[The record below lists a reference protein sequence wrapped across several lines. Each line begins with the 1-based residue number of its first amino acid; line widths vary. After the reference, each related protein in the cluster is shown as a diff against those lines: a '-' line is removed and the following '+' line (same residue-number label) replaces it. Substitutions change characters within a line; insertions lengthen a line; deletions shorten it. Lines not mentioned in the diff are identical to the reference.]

1 MNDLFKIPEK
11 NQGQTAKQKVRFN
24 TVFIGEINRT
34 ALEVGFKVAEA
45 VLDLPAHMID
55 PKNI

>member
-1 MNDLFKIPEK
+1 MNGFFKIPEK

-24 TVFIGEINRT
+24 AVLVGQVNRT